1 MKTESMTA
9 SEFSKLVYCGC
20 LPKENYVN
28 DLKQIKYFSYDD
40 FGCHFYGSKE
50 YNDSLVFV
58 VCYDEEHI
66 YGVTK
71 FAYFSNEEHY
81 SISYCSTN
89 KNYLNKGICS
99 KMVDLFTSYFS
110 QYSVSGWK
118 YLRPLL
124 LNLCKQKDIS
134 FRDNII
140 GYMDDDAKY
149 SDEYYTLR
157 DISIKI
163 VGERFY

>member
-1 MKTESMTA
+1 
-9 SEFSKLVYCGC
+9 
-20 LPKENYVN
+20 
-28 DLKQIKYFSYDD
+28 
-40 FGCHFYGSKE
+40 
-50 YNDSLVFV
+50 
-58 VCYDEEHI
+58 
-66 YGVTK
+66 
-71 FAYFSNEEHY
+71 
-81 SISYCSTN
+81 
-89 KNYLNKGICS
+89 
-99 KMVDLFTSYFS
+99 MVDLFTSYFSHKYSKEILYVS